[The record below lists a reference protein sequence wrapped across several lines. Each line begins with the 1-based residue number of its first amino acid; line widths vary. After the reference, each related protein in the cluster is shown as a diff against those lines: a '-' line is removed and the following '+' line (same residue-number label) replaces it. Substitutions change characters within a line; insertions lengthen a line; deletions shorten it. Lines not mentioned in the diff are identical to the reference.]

1 MLLVLA
7 ITLLGAVLSSRAVRT
22 TLPFESL
29 LAVGGVAVI
38 AMALFQFGR
47 LV

>member
-7 ITLLGAVLSSRAVRT
+7 ITLLGVFLSSRAIRT
-22 TLPFESL
+22 GLPFESL
-29 LAVGGVAVI
+29 LAVGGAAII

-47 LV
+47 LA